1 MNAQDVMNHVK
12 ADLLHLVALVISLC
26 SFLVILGHVMLGH
39 QFPSFS
45 TLQDTTV
52 GSMSFGFLG
61 DTGASVPTYYGPRQ
75 TWTLY
80 TWGKA
85 VLKLSRT
92 VFESQLVQCG
102 FSRSRAQTRHVGS
115 MFGEGRNTSLL
126 ACHHTSQR

>member
-52 GSMSFGFLG
+52 GAMSFGFLG

-80 TWGKA
+80 TWGDDVLNSPETWSKANLSGA
-85 VLKLSRT
+85 VLLVHVLSNQARGIY
-92 VFESQLVQCG
+92 VW
-102 FSRSRAQTRHVGS
+102 RGS
-115 MFGEGRNTSLL
+115 
-126 ACHHTSQR
+126 